1 MLTLHSTRYQQR
13 DLFNNL
19 HSSKSTSDR
28 ATALRFGATI
38 GGGPPSPLRGATQVG
53 ENARLSEG
61 MQDRLAATA
70 SLRRGSPT
78 AENNQDDGGLVYFQ
92 ETEAE
97 EIIDMSELARG
108 PTDDFVFR
116 DEPESDN
123 ENEKYKPSSSASK
136 FKFKQGVS
144 EGSSYNKKVG
154 ITLGNSYQ
162 SSKKNPIS
170 SYNSSSRSFNKIGA
184 SYKSKSSDTNTVS
197 ETKD

>member
-108 PTDDFVFR
+108 PTDFVFR
-116 DEPESDN
+116 DEPESDD
-123 ENEKYKPSSSASK
+123 ENDKGKPSSSASK
-136 FKFKQGVS
+136 FK
-144 EGSSYNKKVG
+144 
-154 ITLGNSYQ
+154 
-162 SSKKNPIS
+162 SKLS
-170 SYNSSSRSFNKIGA
+170 
-184 SYKSKSSDTNTVS
+184 
-197 ETKD
+197 